1 MSAAVDCIRG
11 GRSSDV
17 DALVDLHY
25 RVFDERTHLAMLFGR
40 AFVRAAYRWYS
51 ESRDAFTLVAEVN
64 GRLEGS
70 CTVNRGSYYVVFL
83 KNGPALARAV
93 LSKPDLVLEKA
104 IWRRLL
110 ALRARRLANAGDR
123 AYLAY
128 LAVSPAVRETGIGKA
143 LIAAAIVECRRRGWD
158 EMITA
163 IHRDNVPARFMYRT
177 LGFEEFSQLSH
188 DDLVGIRL
196 RTTSPKM

>member
-1 MSAAVDCIRG
+1 VTAGVDCIRG

-51 ESRDAFTLVAEVN
+51 ESRDAFTLVAEMN

-93 LSKPDLVLEKA
+93 LSKPGLVLEKA

-110 ALRARRLANAGDR
+110 ALRARRLSNAGDR

-128 LAVSPAVRETGIGKA
+128 LAVSPTGRETGIGKG

-196 RTTSPKM
+196 RTTSPKI